1 MTVIGIAACTGLMI
15 TGFGL
20 KEGIIG
26 ATEVQFSKIYRYDMQ
41 GTLNKNV
48 NETDKND
55 IKRKGCKGFKC

>member
-26 ATEVQFSKIYRYDMQ
+26 ATENQFSKIYKYDMQ

-48 NETDKND
+48 NEAEKNSY
-55 IKRKGCKGFKC
+55 KRKSNEGFKC

>member
-26 ATEVQFSKIYRYDMQ
+26 ATERQFSNIYKYDMQ
-41 GTLNKNV
+41 GTLTK
-48 NETDKND
+48 T
-55 IKRKGCKGFKC
+55 